1 MTWGS
6 IDGTP
11 LRLDT
16 DVLPTTAQAFKMA
29 NIPKRDAL
37 GMRLAEKVAQAT
49 KERKKA
55 ASLAARWAYSEMVE

>member
-11 LRLDT
+11 LRLET

-29 NIPKRDAL
+29 DVPKRDAL
-37 GMRLAEKVAQAT
+37 GLKLAEKVAQAT

-55 ASLAARWAYSEMVE
+55 ASIAAR